1 MVGSLQD
8 YVTRQAER
16 RPQATALVDGE
27 VRVTYEV
34 LEARASRLARL
45 LRERVGRGD
54 RIGLLLP
61 KSPAAIAGMLASLK
75 AGAVY
80 VPLDPESPA
89 ARLEKILRAAECR
102 ILLASP
108 PAVPLLRQ
116 LLPRL
121 DQALRPDL
129 LWMDEAPTDA
139 GDLEAT
145 FREADAAALSS
156 EPLPGGGG
164 GDDPAHLLFT
174 SGSTGTPKGV
184 IVAHRNVIGF
194 TRWANAYFGVTENDR
209 VSCHS
214 PLAFDLSTWDL
225 FGGFAAGAEVHLV
238 PPQLNLFPG
247 RLVDFIRAHRL
258 TQWFSVPSLLAYLA
272 RFDAVQ
278 PGDFPELKRIIW
290 CGEVFATPA
299 LRYWM
304 ERVPH
309 ASFTNLYGPT
319 ETTIASSYFAVE
331 APPLDPSAAV
341 PIGRACDG
349 ETLHILGP
357 DLESL
362 PPGEVGEIGIGGAGV
377 TLGYWRDPDRTGA
390 AFVTLPSQPDARV
403 YRTGDLGMRDRDGLV
418 HFLGRKDSQIKAR
431 GHRIELGEI
440 EAALLSMPEIGEGAV
455 VALQAEGFGG
465 HTICCA
471 YVARAGVELS
481 PAAARER
488 LAALVPRYMM
498 PARWRAMDRLPS
510 NANGK
515 VDRVA
520 LREMFGQEM
529 GESAS

>member
-1 MVGSLQD
+1 MVRSLQE

-16 RPQATALVDGE
+16 RPQATALVDGDLA
-27 VRVTYEV
+27 VTYEA
-34 LEARASRLARL
+34 LEARANRLARL
-45 LRERVGRGD
+45 LRERVRQGD

-61 KSPAAIAGMLASLK
+61 KSPAAVAGMLASMK
-75 AGAVY
+75 AGAIY

-89 ARLEKILRAAECR
+89 PRLEKILRAAECR
-102 ILLASP
+102 ILLASA

-116 LLPRL
+116 LMPPL
-121 DQALRPDL
+121 DPALRPEL
-129 LWMDEAPTDA
+129 LWM
-139 GDLEAT
+139 GDVPADSGLDTTICEG
-145 FREADAAALSS
+145 DAAALSP
-156 EPLPGGGG
+156 EPVQGGGA

-184 IVAHRNVIGF
+184 VVAHRNVIAF
-194 TRWANAYFGVTENDR
+194 VTWANGYFGLAQSDR

-214 PLAFDLSTWDL
+214 PFAFDLSTWDL

-238 PPQLNLFPG
+238 PPQLNLLPG
-247 RLVDFIRAHRL
+247 RLVDFIREHRL

-278 PGDFPELKRIIW
+278 PGDFPELRRLIW

-319 ETTIASSYFAVE
+319 ETTIASSCFRVE
-331 APPLDPSAAV
+331 APPSDPGATV
-341 PIGRACDG
+341 PIGRACEG
-349 ETLHILGP
+349 ETLHILAP
-357 DLESL
+357 DLRPL

-377 TLGYWRDPDRTGA
+377 TLGYWRDPERTGA
-390 AFVTLPSQPDARV
+390 AFVTLPSEPGRV
-403 YRTGDLGMRDRDGLV
+403 YRTGDLGMRDGDGLV

-455 VALQAEGFGG
+455 VAFQAEGFGG

-471 YVARAGVELS
+471 YVAKAGVALP

-488 LAALVPRYMM
+488 LATLVPRYML
-498 PARWRAMDRLPS
+498 PARWRAMDQLPS

-520 LREMFGQEM
+520 LREMFAQEG
-529 GESAS
+529 GEPAS